1 MISDLTCAGFT
12 PAAVGIQYSGF
23 WDVGWSSYDGEGP
36 CDDLDAYYRYHQHQV
51 RKGRAAG

>member
-1 MISDLTCAGFT
+1 MISNLTCAGFT